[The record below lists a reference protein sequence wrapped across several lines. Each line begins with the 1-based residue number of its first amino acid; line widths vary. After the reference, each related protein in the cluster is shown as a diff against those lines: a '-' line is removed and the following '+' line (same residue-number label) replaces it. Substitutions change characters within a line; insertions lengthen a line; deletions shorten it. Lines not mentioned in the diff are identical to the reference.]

1 MKHTKQ
7 VTADL
12 TVWAVF
18 LNAAYLFLIGMLA
31 LRNPRDM
38 WKDVKATSWP
48 ALRSAWR
55 FWPFVHTVSF
65 SHAVPM
71 DLKLLWVDMM
81 EVVWVTILS
90 KVNHKD
96 KQAANKQ
103 EEAAAAAVASVSEG
117 ETIAL
122 PLEAVQVADEQEGGP
137 MEQPSKTDVPLL
149 QKVFMA
155 CYRYKI
161 DRIKII
167 SEKRL
172 LLFVCEN
179 VDRKW
184 YGLSTR
190 LLIITPVY

>member
-90 KVNHKD
+90 KVNNED

-103 EEAAAAAVASVSEG
+103 AEAAAAAVASVSEG
-117 ETIAL
+117 ETIAS

-137 MEQPSKTDVPLL
+137 VEHSNKTDVLL
-149 QKVFMA
+149 PQKVFMA
-155 CYRYKI
+155 CWPLI
-161 DRIKII
+161 AMWPV
-167 SEKRL
+167 L
-172 LLFVCEN
+172 
-179 VDRKW
+179 
-184 YGLSTR
+184 YGGYQVEHILG
-190 LLIITPVY
+190 LV